1 MSAKGSFSFRNEQI
15 LQTYIDD
22 GVYLRL
28 ERIGLAVAR
37 VYFVN
42 EGHAEVPVPEG
53 FRITDHSNSDVD
65 VPRVPN
71 REEYVLGWTDNY
83 SLLRGDVVI
92 IKLLNQR
99 RWALQGAP
107 ERAVT
112 AVEL

>member
-1 MSAKGSFSFRNEQI
+1 VFGILLQYGEMSAKGSFSFRNEQI

-71 REEYVLGWTDNY
+71 REEYFWDGLTITLCSGVML
-83 SLLRGDVVI
+83 
-92 IKLLNQR
+92 
-99 RWALQGAP
+99 
-107 ERAVT
+107 
-112 AVEL
+112 